1 VSIFRTGMPT
11 LTLPLVMGANDRGD
25 RNGVLGAIVAGP
37 VNTPLNA
44 CDPMGPYF
52 VTSITP

>member
-1 VSIFRTGMPT
+1 MSIFRTGMPT

-44 CDPMGPYF
+44 CDPMWPYF